1 MNKKVAIIA
10 ALAVVIPG
18 LLLLAVPLIVV
29 IAISGSGGGGVGCGG
44 LPAGAA
50 AVTATAPQDLAA
62 AQRQHA
68 ATIVSVGETMGI
80 PPQGIVVGLATAGAE
95 TGYRNYANDGSDP
108 RILESQKIV
117 SQSLSYPHDAV
128 GHDHASI
135 GILQQQ
141 VVFWGTV
148 GELMDPTTA
157 ARKFFDRLL
166 TVRGWESMP
175 VTAAAQAV
183 QGSAFP
189 SAYAAWEPTARQLY
203 GELAGHGGTPGAPV
217 VADVASVSC
226 TPAGGAVGPVGVVS
240 NGVAVQLPAQS
251 GFHGTLTFP
260 TQAAATAAAAGLS
273 QLGVRYSWGGGGPSG
288 PTNGIHDGG
297 VGDSFGDYANPG
309 FDCSGL
315 TLYSYAQ
322 AGIFIGRTSNDQH
335 DQVQTHVP
343 WAQALPGD
351 LLFYGSPGLTHHEA
365 LYLGADATGQ
375 QLMLEAPQSGLTV
388 RVSPVRTGG
397 DFLAGDV
404 ARPSVAGQTSKAAGV

>member
-1 MNKKVAIIA
+1 MSKRAAIVASLVMVLPA
-10 ALAVVIPG
+10 

-29 IAISGSGGGGVGCGG
+29 IAISGSGGGGGVGCGG

-50 AVTATAPQDLAA
+50 AGAVTAPQDLPA

-68 ATIVSVGETMGI
+68 ATIVSVGESMRI

-95 TGYRNYANDGSDP
+95 TGFRNYANDGSDP

-128 GHDHASI
+128 GRDHASI

-141 VVFWGTV
+141 VVLWGTV
-148 GELMDPTTA
+148 PELMDPPTA
-157 ARKFFDRLL
+157 ARKFFERLL

-183 QGSAFP
+183 QRSAFP

-217 VADVASVSC
+217 AADVATVSC
-226 TPAGGAVGPVGVVS
+226 TTAGAVGPVGVVS
-240 NGVAVQLPAQS
+240 HGVEVQLPAVS
-251 GFHGTLTFP
+251 GFRGTLTFP

-288 PTNGIHDGG
+288 PTNGIRDGG
-297 VGDSFGDYANPG
+297 VGDSFGDYANAG

-315 TLYSYAQ
+315 MQYSYAQ

-335 DQVQTHVP
+335 DRVQTHVP

-351 LLFYGSPGLTHHEA
+351 LLFYGSPGLTHHVA
-365 LYLGADATGQ
+365 MYLGVDATGR

-388 RVSPVRTGG
+388 RVSLVRTGG
-397 DFLAGDV
+397 DFLAADV
-404 ARPSVAGQTSKAAGV
+404 ARPSAAAQISRAAGV

>member
-10 ALAVVIPG
+10 ALVVVIPG
-18 LLLLAVPLIVV
+18 LLLLVVPLIVV

-95 TGYRNYANDGSDP
+95 TRYRNYANDGSDP

-117 SQSLSYPHDAV
+117 NQSLSYPHDAV

-157 ARKFFDRLL
+157 AHKFFDRLL

-189 SAYAAWEPTARQLY
+189 DAYAAWEPTARQLY
-203 GELAGHGGTPGAPV
+203 GELAGHGGPLGAPV

-240 NGVAVQLPAQS
+240 NGVQVQLPAQS
-251 GFHGTLTFP
+251 SHHGTLTFP

-297 VGDSFGDYANPG
+297 VGDSFGDFAQPG

-351 LLFYGSPGLTHHEA
+351 LLFYGSPGLTHHVA

-388 RVSPVRTGG
+388 RVSPVRTGE